1 VNRIRQIQARGSKAV
16 EAPGLDQLGRFV
28 RRRELARLERALG
41 AEERLLHVLE
51 AQHGRRGV
59 LAATDRRLLF
69 IPAGMLRRK
78 PTAWPYAEVVGLK
91 VVRAVDDAVLRLT
104 LRAGEA
110 QLTGCRKAAAEAL
123 VRAVQNRP
131 PGPDDPL
138 DFTPPGQ
145 RPKTPRQ
152 QRREQLDRMLQKGSI
167 TKAEHDRMVRSL
179 DDT

>member
-1 VNRIRQIQARGSKAV
+1 VDV
-16 EAPGLDQLGRFV
+16 PGLDQLGRFV
-28 RRRELARLERALG
+28 RRRELDRLERALAPG
-41 AEERLLHVLE
+41 ERLLHVLE
-51 AQHGRRGV
+51 GSHGRRGV

-69 IPAGMLRRK
+69 VPAGLLRRR
-78 PTAWPYAEVVGLK
+78 PTAWPYADVIGLK
-91 VVRAVDDAVLRLT
+91 VVRAVDDAVLQLT
-104 LRAGEA
+104 LRDGDVHV
-110 QLTGCRKAAAEAL
+110 TGCRKSAAEAL

-152 QRREQLDRMLQKGSI
+152 QRRERLDRMLAKGSI